1 MLYVFHENR
10 LIFKGVKMGFNSIPK
25 HAYVYHDIYNEWSV
39 KYERNS
45 LRLIKDKHL
54 PKELKVMCLIYGIPL
69 K

>member
-1 MLYVFHENR
+1 MIYVFHENQ

-25 HAYVYHDIYNEWSV
+25 HSYVYYDICRGWFV
-39 KYERNS
+39 KCERS
-45 LRLIKDKHL
+45 CLRFVGGKHL